1 MDKEKRFILV
11 NRIVS
16 LLILLLN
23 IFLPIILMK
32 TQTDLELLDSQVYYT
47 FDEATG
53 YSNCQVE
60 LTFNKTISSGSVM
73 IYFYDNSGNLID
85 TETAYFYEDGK
96 TVTDELNYIN
106 GEIDRYE
113 LSSLNF
119 STPFNLFYD
128 CAYLLW
134 YFIAVT
140 LTMFIGSLLLSYKT
154 YKFNG
159 NTISIYA
166 GYYNHYIKVNGEKFD
181 EHKTLASFTPI
192 ILSCTLEDGNQLQ
205 ATISTTNRIA
215 LKIND
220 KLFNN

>member
-1 MDKEKRFILV
+1 MNKEKRFILV
-11 NRIVS
+11 NKIVC

-23 IFLPIILMK
+23 IFLPIILMR

-60 LTFNKTISSGSVM
+60 LTFNKKVSSGSVI

-85 TETAYFYEDGK
+85 TETAYFYEDGEK
-96 TVTDELNYIN
+96 VTDELNYIN
-106 GEIDRYE
+106 GEISSYE
-113 LSSLNF
+113 LSSLDF
-119 STPFNLFYD
+119 YTPFNLFYD

-154 YKFNG
+154 YEFNG

-192 ILSCTLEDGNQLQ
+192 ILSCTLEDGSQLQ

-215 LKIND
+215 LKINN
-220 KLFNN
+220 KLFNK